1 MSKRVSSNFRADVT
15 TFENL
20 AEQVKNV
27 HNATS
32 SVAKGAVNQLLT
44 IRNWAIGCY
53 IVEYEQDG
61 CDRAK
66 YGNRL
71 LQNLADKLSIK
82 GLDRSM
88 LNVCRLFYI
97 RYPQICAT
105 VSHKLQGIDYFPEK
119 LAIIEK
125 KLRRSICETS
135 SRKFETPSELL
146 VTRLSFSHIKEIIPI
161 DDPMERFF
169 YELEC
174 IKGTWNV
181 RELRRQIDTKLY
193 FRSGISKKP
202 ELLLQKVEKGGVS
215 AVLSIKNAYTLDFL
229 DLDAKDEISETELEQ
244 AIMNH
249 LQEFLLEMGKGF
261 CFEAR
266 QKRIII
272 DDEYYFIDLVLYNR
286 LLHCNVIVELK
297 VGKFRIEHAA
307 QLNAYISY
315 FKDCEM
321 VDGDNPPIGILL
333 CTEKGPKMVQ
343 YVLNGMDEKLFVSTY
358 KLQLPDKEQLENFLI
373 KEVKEM
379 GL

>member
-1 MSKRVSSNFRADVT
+1 M
-15 TFENL
+15 
-20 AEQVKNV
+20 
-27 HNATS
+27 
-32 SVAKGAVNQLLT
+32 
-44 IRNWAIGCY
+44 
-53 IVEYEQDG
+53 
-61 CDRAK
+61 
-66 YGNRL
+66 
-71 LQNLADKLSIK
+71 
-82 GLDRSM
+82 
-88 LNVCRLFYI
+88 
-97 RYPQICAT
+97 
-105 VSHKLQGIDYFPEK
+105 
-119 LAIIEK
+119 
-125 KLRRSICETS
+125 
-135 SRKFETPSELL
+135 
-146 VTRLSFSHIKEIIPI
+146 
-161 DDPMERFF
+161 
-169 YELEC
+169 
-174 IKGTWNV
+174 

-202 ELLLQKVEKGGVS
+202 KLLLQRVEKGGAD
-215 AVLSIKNAYTLDFL
+215 AVLPVKDAYTLDFL
-229 DLDAKDEISETELEQ
+229 DLNAKDAFSETDLEQ
-244 AIMNH
+244 AIMGH

-297 VGKFRIEHAA
+297 VCKFRIEHAA

-358 KLQLPDKEQLENFLI
+358 KLRLPDREQLENFLI